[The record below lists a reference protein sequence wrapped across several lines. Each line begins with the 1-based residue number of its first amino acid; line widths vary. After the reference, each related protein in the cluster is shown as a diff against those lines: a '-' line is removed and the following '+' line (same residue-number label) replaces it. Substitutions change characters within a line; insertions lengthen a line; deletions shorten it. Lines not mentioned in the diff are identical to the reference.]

1 VADGITIKSSLESDP
16 LTSVQTKYNRNP
28 LDTTKG
34 EDESSYMDFDSY
46 LKVLVAQM
54 SNQDFNNPM
63 SDSEFMAQMASYSQL
78 EAVKNMTLQ
87 ANISYAT
94 GLTGKPVTVN
104 DGNNYDMGLVDSVV
118 IENGKPKL
126 LINGNSY
133 DPSMVTDVVSDNL
146 YAIMESLKGVEV
158 SFETSDESGKG
169 IVTGGLVANGSQ
181 FLILDGKDV
190 YPLSAITLPS
200 GDNAEDVVGDAEKNG
215 ETEIDPNAPVNT
227 DETDETK
234 VTGET
239 EDDSDDVD
247 AVGGTDSEQ
256 LSVGGTEKAAAT
268 DDAEINEDSEYAA
281 AENETDV
288 VEVVMQAEK
297 LDAAAGLTADNNV
310 IQSFSATSPR
320 LDAKAAGDVTVQ
332 SIPNVDIDT
341 YNQSVGIPTT
351 TQGTLNEATQPTTT
365 GQQVSSVYQPT
376 TSQQTY
382 PTTGSNQYYY
392 PPVDEDFNVS
402 SNYDALSVYGADRLL
417 KPNRGGT
424 VSVASN
430 SPYENTVYVDQNPG
444 TTFRNSPYFRKYA
457 DSYPDEAALAN
468 AYGTRMYDI
477 RYINN
482 REICDNIN
490 RTGVIGTTSSGRQIT
505 DLGFSGQ
512 GALGEVVTYADGTQR
527 VEIIMDDGG
536 SGWYTTSGRFTINQI
551 VNSPDPN
558 IQRSLNRFEL
568 AIKHYGLTRQNNLP

>member
-1 VADGITIKSSLESDP
+1 MADGITIKNSLEKDP
-16 LTSVQTKYNRNP
+16 LTNVQTKYNRNSI
-28 LDTTKG
+28 DTTKG
-34 EDESSYMDFDSY
+34 SDDSSYMDFDSY

-104 DGNNYDMGLVDSVV
+104 DGTNYDMGLVDSVV

-126 LINGNSY
+126 LINGSSY

-158 SFETSDESGKG
+158 SYDTGDSKGSGV
-169 IVTGGLVANGSQ
+169 VTGGLVANGAQ
-181 FLILDGKDV
+181 FLVLDGKDV

-200 GDNAEDVVGDAEKNG
+200 GDNAGDVIGDADKNG
-215 ETEIDPNAPVNT
+215 ETEIDPNAPVNP

-234 VTGET
+234 VTGESD
-239 EDDSDDVD
+239 DDSDDVD
-247 AVGGTDSEQ
+247 GVDGTDSEQ
-256 LSVGGTEKAAAT
+256 LSVGGTEKAAAAGGAIT
-268 DDAEINEDSEYAA
+268 DDDDDSEYAA
-281 AENETDV
+281 AENEADV

-310 IQSFSATSPR
+310 IQSFSATSPK
-320 LDAKAAGDVTVQ
+320 LAANATGDVTVQ
-332 SIPNVDIDT
+332 SIPNVDIDE
-341 YNQSVGIPTT
+341 YNQNVGIPTT
-351 TQGTLNEATQPTTT
+351 KAGTLTEAAPESASQTQYAPQTT
-365 GQQVSSVYQPT
+365 GVYNTSVGNY
-376 TSQQTY
+376 Y
-382 PTTGSNQYYY
+382 PY
-392 PPVDEDFNVS
+392 PPVDEDFTVT
-402 SNYDALSVYGADRLL
+402 SNNEVFGIYGYDRML

-430 SPYENTVYVDQNPG
+430 SPYENTVYTDLNPG
-444 TTFRNSPYFRKYA
+444 TTFRNSPFFRKYG
-457 DSYPDEAALAN
+457 DEYPEEAALAD

-482 REICDNIN
+482 RDICNYIN
-490 RTGVIGTTSSGRQIT
+490 RSNVIGSTSSGKQIT
-505 DLGFSGQ
+505 DLGFSGT
-512 GALGEVVTYADGTQR
+512 GKLGEVVTYADGTQR
-527 VEIIMDDGG
+527 VEILMNDGG
-536 SGWYTTSGRFTINQI
+536 SGWHTTSGRFTINQI
-551 VNSPDPN
+551 LYDENPAVQAQFTSY
-558 IQRSLNRFEL
+558 EL
-568 AIKHYGLTRQNNLP
+568 AIRHYGRAYTNNLP

>member
-1 VADGITIKSSLESDP
+1 MEKDP
-16 LTSVQTKYNRNP
+16 LTNVQTKYNRNP

-34 EDESSYMDFDSY
+34 GDESSYMDFDSY

-78 EAVKNMTLQ
+78 EAVKNMTQQ

-133 DPSMVTDVVSDNL
+133 DPSMVTDVISDNL
-146 YAIMESLKGVEV
+146 YLIMESLKGVEV
-158 SFETSDESGKG
+158 SYETADASGTG
-169 IVTGGLVANGSQ
+169 VVTGGLVANGSQ
-181 FLILDGKDV
+181 FLVLDGKDV

-200 GDNAEDVVGDAEKNG
+200 GDNAGDVIDNAEKNG
-215 ETEIDPNAPVNT
+215 DTEIDPNAPVNP
-227 DETDETK
+227 DETK
-234 VTGET
+234 VTGES
-239 EDDSDDVD
+239 EDDSDEVD
-247 AVGGTDSEQ
+247 GTDGTDSEP
-256 LSVGGTEKAAAT
+256 LSVGGTGKAAAADGAAI
-268 DDAEINEDSEYAA
+268 DDGSEYAA
-281 AENETDV
+281 ADEEADL
-288 VEVVMQAEK
+288 VEVEMQAEK

-310 IQSFSATSPR
+310 IQSFSATAPK
-320 LDAKAAGDVTVQ
+320 LAAKADGDINVQ
-332 SIPNVDIDT
+332 SIPNVDINT

-351 TQGTLNEATQPTTT
+351 TAGTLNEATSPATAN
-365 GQQVSSVYQPT
+365 QQVSTVYQPAA
-376 TSQQTY
+376 SQQIY
-382 PTTGSNQYYY
+382 VGPNGNQYTYA
-392 PPVDEDFNVS
+392 PVDEEVPVT
-402 SNYDALSVYGADRLL
+402 SNRDALSAYGYDRML

-424 VSVASN
+424 VTVASN
-430 SPYENTVYVDQNPG
+430 SPYENTVYTDQNPG

-457 DSYPDEAALAN
+457 DNYPEEAALAD

-482 REICDNIN
+482 RDICNYID
-490 RTGVIGTTSSGRQIT
+490 RSSVIGTTSSGKAIT

-512 GALGEVVTYADGTQR
+512 GRLGEVVTYADGTQR
-527 VEIIMDDGG
+527 VEIIMNDGG
-536 SGWYTTSGRFTINQI
+536 SGWHTTSGRFTINQI
-551 VNSPDPN
+551 VNSTDPN
-558 IQRSLNRFEL
+558 LQRSLTSFEL
-568 AIKHYGLTRQNNLP
+568 AIRHYGLAYSNNLP